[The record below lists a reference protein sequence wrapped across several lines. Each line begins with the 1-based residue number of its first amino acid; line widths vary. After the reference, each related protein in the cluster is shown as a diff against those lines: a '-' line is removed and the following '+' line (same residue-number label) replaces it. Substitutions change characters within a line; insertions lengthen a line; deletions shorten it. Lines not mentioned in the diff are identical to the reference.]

1 MVLLRPTA
9 SRNAQNIGA
18 PAYILDA
25 FYSSLGK
32 NFAKATMYHCRKTF
46 KNKYFWLNYSLR
58 TNHYVIVLESTSFDP
73 SLKRFPVL
81 HSVVINHFKN
91 HSTLLLYKLFRANAR
106 NTFSS
111 SCP

>member
-32 NFAKATMYHCRKTF
+32 NFAKATMYHCRKTI
-46 KNKYFWLNYSLR
+46 KNK
-58 TNHYVIVLESTSFDP
+58 
-73 SLKRFPVL
+73 
-81 HSVVINHFKN
+81 HF
-91 HSTLLLYKLFRANAR
+91 
-106 NTFSS
+106 
-111 SCP
+111 